1 MAFIWQKTILFLAIA
16 SFSFLLI
23 WFRML
28 REHDYY
34 VICLLVFPALML
46 LLGIQQAL
54 RQFGERNILY
64 ALSFCWFMGV
74 AHSHYLMSRRLQ
86 EAYFPRSTRN
96 LPPQAFLHPNQLK
109 EADIPDSARFL
120 CPEDP
125 SPNIALLALH
135 RQGWSAYNFGNEI
148 QNDTLQKYAGECGLS
163 HLAIRDTMNYNPL
176 YQDFFSVR
184 LIEIGGWYIYRH

>member
-1 MAFIWQKTILFLAIA
+1 MFLAIA